1 MVVRAA
7 PSPTTATRFPQTYR
21 RVAAA
26 VAAALADRW
35 MRVLSIAFVVG
46 QLFDALTTHVALASG
61 RFQEANPLFAGA
73 LQSSEVPALLFKV
86 SLAMVVLVLALTKL
100 SNPRRTVV
108 MAVLALISLE
118 APATNALRMF
128 GVM

>member
-7 PSPTTATRFPQTYR
+7 PSPTTTRYPQSVR
-21 RVAAA
+21 RLAASVAL
-26 VAAALADRW
+26 ALADRW
-35 MRVLSIAFVVG
+35 LRLLSIAFVVG

-73 LQSSEVPALLFKV
+73 LQSSEVPALLVKV
-86 SLAMVVLVLALTKL
+86 SLAMTVLLLALTKL

-108 MAVLALISLE
+108 MVVLALISLE
-118 APATNALRMF
+118 APATNALRML